1 MSMDRVKLAKVLYHV
16 AGVVAGQAK
25 TSVGHRAGYCRL
37 ASAVGISPTSALV
50 QRAIYKEAK
59 YESWNTSEANA
70 ESGLPSFKNSGPA
83 DNNEY
88 GPSQVSE
95 GSTTWWM
102 HCHGECRRRDP
113 LSWVIRDV

>member
-50 QRAIYKEAK
+50 QRAIYREAK
-59 YESWNTSEANA
+59 YESRNTSEAKQHRRQLKRNRNPFRGKKSKPQDATSA
-70 ESGLPSFKNSGPA
+70 ETYVGGTA
-83 DNNEY
+83 DF
-88 GPSQVSE
+88 V
-95 GSTTWWM
+95 
-102 HCHGECRRRDP
+102 
-113 LSWVIRDV
+113 